1 MEMKKIIGW
10 KKGSEYAPAISI
22 KFVVAVLF
30 LILLFIYI
38 FSAENK
44 FRAATGW
51 IWDSVI
57 EMLRRAIGA

>member
-1 MEMKKIIGW
+1 MEMKKIGG

-30 LILLFIYI
+30 FILLFIYI

-44 FRAATGW
+44 FRAAAGW
-51 IWDSVI
+51 IWDGVI